1 MLFNPRSSAG
11 STVGVHALLIL
22 SSLLLLSL
30 PTADA
35 AYTTYSNDTAAD
47 RSTPPTKSSLPT
59 ILIFCIVAAAVFF
72 IVIGTILL
80 YFYNRQRRERA
91 KRDEHRE
98 KVWQFKDMQRSG
110 MRPTLKSDAKS
121 GAPIQ
126 ISYPVLMS
134 EATTSPRYPTK
145 AFHW

>member
-1 MLFNPRSSAG
+1 VILLFF
-11 STVGVHALLIL
+11 HL
-22 SSLLLLSL
+22 SRR
-30 PTADA
+30 PFFGKQT
-35 AYTTYSNDTAAD
+35 N
-47 RSTPPTKSSLPT
+47 KQQ
-59 ILIFCIVAAAVFF
+59 IVFF

-80 YFYNRQRRERA
+80 YFYNRKRRERA